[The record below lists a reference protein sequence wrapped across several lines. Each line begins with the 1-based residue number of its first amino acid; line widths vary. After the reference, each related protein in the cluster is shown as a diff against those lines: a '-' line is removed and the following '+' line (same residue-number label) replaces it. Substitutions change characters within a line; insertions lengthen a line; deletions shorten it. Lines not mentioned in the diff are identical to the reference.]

1 VKPCVVVIRPRW
13 VGDFADDLDSIV
25 AAAREAA
32 PSVKITLDLPT
43 PTKPGRYGVT
53 GQSILEVVLPA
64 VGGYAFSKIADAVIA
79 KARST
84 WKARHEP
91 KAWPRTHIVKIL
103 GPDGETVREV
113 KVSDDPP
120 DAPPILDHEPEP

>member
-1 VKPCVVVIRPRW
+1 MIRPRW

-25 AAAREAA
+25 AAAHEAA
-32 PSVKITLDLPT
+32 SGIEITLDLPT
-43 PTKPGRYGVT
+43 PTEPGRYAVT

-64 VGGYAFSKIADAVIA
+64 AGGYAFSKIADAVIA

-91 KAWPRTHIVKIL
+91 NTWPRTHIVKIL
-103 GPDGETVREV
+103 GPDGEILREV

-120 DAPPILDHEPEP
+120 GSSPILDHEPEP